1 MFLVTAIP
9 VAFAIWTKLEERKTK
24 QRNQELHDQNI
35 DLALKVPPI
44 VPGGRR
50 ASDPPASSP
59 PPTPP
64 LATLPVF
71 PPKDNLPPGLKP

>member
-24 QRNQELHDQNI
+24 QRNQELNDQNVQ
-35 DLALKVPPI
+35 LALKVPPI

-50 ASDPPASSP
+50 ASDLPATVP
-59 PPTPP
+59 PPDDP
-64 LATLPVF
+64 LKTLPVF
-71 PPKDNLPPGLKP
+71 RQRDEGLKP